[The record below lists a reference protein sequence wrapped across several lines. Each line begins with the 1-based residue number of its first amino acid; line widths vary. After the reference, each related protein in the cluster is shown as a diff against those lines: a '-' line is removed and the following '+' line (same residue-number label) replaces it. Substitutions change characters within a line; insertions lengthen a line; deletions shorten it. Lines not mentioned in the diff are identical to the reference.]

1 MSRFFDLLHRL
12 KEEAGNRSLHSGGI
26 ASGDDQ
32 KAGFE
37 LDQTLSILLP
47 QDPNHQETS
56 DSGCAAGDKVSVLQ
70 ESGASHLKDFETNAE
85 FRKVLLEDVRTRVEN
100 RIVSKSDSK
109 SPGADRFRFL
119 RMRLQELSGATNLKK
134 LLITSPLPE
143 DGKSTVAL
151 NLATSL
157 AEGGKRSV
165 LLIEAD
171 LHRSPLIEQLGL
183 SARPGLAECL
193 EDGANPITSLRH
205 LKSLGWYLLAAGAA
219 RTNPTELLQG
229 DALSG
234 VMDKLAPFFDW
245 ILIDSPPI
253 IPLNDALSL
262 RRHANASIL
271 VVRAGRTPKEDVET
285 ASLLLEKQH
294 LIGIVLNGVESLNA
308 MYSRYSSYYGNGNG
322 QATRPPRQ

>member
-12 KEEAGNRSLHSGGI
+12 KEEAGNRSSQPGGI
-26 ASGDDQ
+26 ASEDDQ
-32 KAGFE
+32 TAGFE

-47 QDPNHQETS
+47 QDLSHQETA
-56 DSGCAAGDKVSVLQ
+56 DRGFAAADKVLQASV
-70 ESGASHLKDFETNAE
+70 ASHPKESDTNTE
-85 FRKVLLEDVRTRVEN
+85 FRNVLVEDVRPRVEN
-100 RIVSKSDSK
+100 RIVFEADSK
-109 SPGADRFRFL
+109 GPGADRFRFL
-119 RMRLQELSGATNLKK
+119 RMRLRELSRAKSLKR

-157 AEGGKRSV
+157 AEGGKRRV

-183 SARPGLAECL
+183 TARPGLAECL

-205 LKSLGWYLLAAGAA
+205 LKALGWYLLAAGAA

-229 DALSG
+229 DVLSG

-253 IPLNDALSL
+253 IPLSDALVL
-262 RRHANASIL
+262 RQYANASLL
-271 VVRAGRTPKEDVET
+271 VVRAGRTSKEDVQT
-285 ASLLLEKQH
+285 ASRLLEKH
-294 LIGIVLNGVESLNA
+294 LLGIVLNGVESLNA
-308 MYSRYSSYYGNGNG
+308 MYSRYSSYYGNGDD
-322 QATRPPRQ
+322 QATRPPSQ